1 MRYIN
6 SETGEL
12 HIPEFAHGYLLAY
25 SLYHL
30 NDIREAG
37 EDDTWEQVMDV
48 PLMAGEHCDYQT
60 YDLNFWIDD
69 EDGKMYCTAYE
80 VWHDEAGYAY
90 TKTDEHRRLW

>member
-1 MRYIN
+1 MTDTSN
-6 SETGEL
+6 L
-12 HIPEFAHGYLLAY
+12 HIPEFAHGYLLAC
-25 SLYHL
+25 SLYIL

-48 PLMAGEHCDYQT
+48 PLSAGEHCDYQT

-69 EDGKMYCTAYE
+69 EDDDKMYCTAYE